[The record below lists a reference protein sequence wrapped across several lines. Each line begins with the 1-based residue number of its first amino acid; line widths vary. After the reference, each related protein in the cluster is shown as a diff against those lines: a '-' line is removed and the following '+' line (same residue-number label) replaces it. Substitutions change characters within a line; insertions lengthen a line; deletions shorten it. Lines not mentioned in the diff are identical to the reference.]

1 MLVKTFAYFKCRT
14 AYLCHLLMFKIDGMC
29 LVYRRQVLG
38 GQLTGFCVTVSVI
51 ILTGPKGGI
60 VPVWQVPGP
69 FPYQQAS
76 LCQVLIKVLSV
87 MS

>member
-1 MLVKTFAYFKCRT
+1 MPRLPQTGS
-14 AYLCHLLMFKIDGMC
+14 LLR
-29 LVYRRQVLG
+29 V
-38 GQLTGFCVTVSVI
+38 QLTRFCVTVSV

-76 LCQVLIKVLSV
+76 LCLVLIKVLSV
-87 MS
+87 II